1 MMRWIFAAMMAAA
14 TVSVQADNY
23 SEDPRLRR
31 LMTDW
36 VLDYRMPKGWLQ
48 RQFINVEK
56 QDGVLERFNRQAE
69 SMPWFR
75 YRPIFDNDE
84 RALLGAAFWQEHAE
98 TLARAQA
105 EYGVPA
111 AVIVAVIGVET
122 KYGTITGSFRAI
134 DALTTLAL
142 DYPRRSEFFTNEL
155 RELLLLALEENR
167 EASSFT
173 GSYAGAMGI
182 AQFMPSSY
190 RAYAVDFD
198 GDGDRDILT
207 DPVDAIGSVAAY
219 LARHG
224 WRVGEPVVV
233 SARPPQGDPD
243 RLVSQGLALD
253 TTLQTLRTAGVK
265 FDLLRG
271 DTARAK
277 LFKLDGADGPEYYV
291 ALNNFY
297 VITRYNRSLMYALS
311 VHNLSRRIERLRVV
325 E

>member
-1 MMRWIFAAMMAAA
+1 MRWIFAVTMAVA

-31 LMTDW
+31 LITDW

-173 GSYAGAMGI
+173 GSYAGAMGLG
-182 AQFMPSSY
+182 QFIPSSY
-190 RAYAVDFD
+190 R
-198 GDGDRDILT
+198 
-207 DPVDAIGSVAAY
+207 
-219 LARHG
+219 
-224 WRVGEPVVV
+224 
-233 SARPPQGDPD
+233 
-243 RLVSQGLALD
+243 
-253 TTLQTLRTAGVK
+253 
-265 FDLLRG
+265 
-271 DTARAK
+271 
-277 LFKLDGADGPEYYV
+277 
-291 ALNNFY
+291 
-297 VITRYNRSLMYALS
+297 
-311 VHNLSRRIERLRVV
+311 
-325 E
+325 